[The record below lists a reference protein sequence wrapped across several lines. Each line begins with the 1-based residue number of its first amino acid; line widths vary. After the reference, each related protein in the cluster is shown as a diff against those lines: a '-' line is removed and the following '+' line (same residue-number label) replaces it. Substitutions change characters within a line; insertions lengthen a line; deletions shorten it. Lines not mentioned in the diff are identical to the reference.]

1 MPIMPIICCI
11 WGYSVGCVVAICHI
25 VLMSHII
32 TFSYAGL
39 STQTRVSIPLSAGTE
54 IRLHFV
60 DTLVFCDF
68 LEFHICDAVF
78 F

>member
-1 MPIMPIICCI
+1 
-11 WGYSVGCVVAICHI
+11 
-25 VLMSHII
+25 MSHII

-78 F
+78 FTVVSCAFSSLL

>member
-60 DTLVFCDF
+60 DTFVFCDF